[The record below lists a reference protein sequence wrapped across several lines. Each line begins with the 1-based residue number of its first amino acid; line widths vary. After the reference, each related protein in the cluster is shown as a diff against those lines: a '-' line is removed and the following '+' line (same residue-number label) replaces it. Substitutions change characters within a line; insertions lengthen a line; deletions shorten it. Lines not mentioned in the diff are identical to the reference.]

1 MLISLARSH
10 SFLVR
15 CDRWANLQRVHDCE
29 YMREPPSWPVCGLP
43 SPVSGHLHPDPS
55 HLRRLSPLKPR
66 TLSAHDRHRRA
77 AWHVCATSTSGED
90 RKPQCATV
98 SLESSSTPQHGPAR
112 LRTLGAA
119 QCSTH
124 HPSFRRPSAIA
135 VDPSLDVIHR
145 RGVVESQ
152 DLVPIALLSP
162 GDEHE
167 QPSDPPRKVVI
178 ERSRWACIVGR
189 QIDVREHSVG

>member
-1 MLISLARSH
+1 MEDSEVSKVRVNCEVSQPAVLQHEPARQPACLRAGFAANADPMLISLARSH

-66 TLSAHDRHRRA
+66 TVSAHDRHRRA

-119 QCSTH
+119 PCSTY
-124 HPSFRRPSAIA
+124 PSSKLPAPIRHRCRPFTGRNPSSRR
-135 VDPSLDVIHR
+135 R
-145 RGVVESQ
+145 
-152 DLVPIALLSP
+152 
-162 GDEHE
+162 
-167 QPSDPPRKVVI
+167 
-178 ERSRWACIVGR
+178 
-189 QIDVREHSVG
+189 